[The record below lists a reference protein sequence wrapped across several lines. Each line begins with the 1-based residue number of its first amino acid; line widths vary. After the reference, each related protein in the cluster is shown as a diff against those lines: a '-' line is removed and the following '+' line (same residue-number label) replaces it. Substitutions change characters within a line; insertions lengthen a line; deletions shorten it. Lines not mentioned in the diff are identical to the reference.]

1 MRTLRG
7 RDQDYTI
14 GGVSV
19 VLPPDHKLPYY
30 QRRDPTY
37 DEYAGR
43 IVGELARDVDKLLM
57 IDLGA
62 NVGDTAVLALASAD
76 NVDVRCVEGSAR
88 YAGYCRRN
96 VARFGERATVIERF
110 VGPVGKHRKFVE
122 TGTTAGFYGDVTEG
136 GDAPDGTDW
145 LTPTELLEGADEY
158 PRVLWKTD
166 IDGFDI
172 HILVEHW
179 DVIRANCEVLWFEFD
194 PPGTLGDRS
203 DIARLCELVGSSGL
217 DMVVYDNLGRRMF
230 SMPAGPAAGTSL
242 LGLAR
247 WLDDIRL
254 GHLTVQYLDVW
265 LMPTALAARV
275 CADGAA

>member
-7 RDQDYTI
+7 RDQDYSI
-14 GGVSV
+14 GGASV

-37 DEYAGR
+37 DDYAGQ
-43 IVGELARDVDKLLM
+43 IVSELARDVDKLLM

-76 NVDVRCVEGSAR
+76 NVDVRSVEGSRR
-88 YAGYCRRN
+88 YAEYCRRN
-96 VARFGERATVIERF
+96 VAQFGPRAVVIERF
-110 VGPVGKHRKFVE
+110 VGPVGERRKFVE
-122 TGTTAGFYGDVTEG
+122 TGTTAGFSGEAIEG
-136 GDAPDGTDW
+136 GGAPDGTEW
-145 LTPTELLEGADEY
+145 MAPSELLNGADAY

-179 DVIRANCEVLWFEFD
+179 DVIRATCEVLWFEFD
-194 PPGTLGDRS
+194 PPGTLGDRG

-217 DMVVYDNLGRRMF
+217 DMVVYDNLGRRML
-230 SMPAGPAAGTSL
+230 SMPAGPPAGAVL
-242 LGLAR
+242 QGLAS
-247 WLDDIRL
+247 WLAEIRL
-254 GHLTVQYLDVW
+254 GHMTVQYVDVW
-265 LMPTALAARV
+265 LMPAALAHRV
-275 CADGAA
+275 CSDGAT